1 MLECETRM
9 ALTTRKEYFKKRK
22 GVKGVVSIIAVI
34 LVLFQLYTGL
44 FGSLDA
50 LQQRCVH
57 LGLGMLLVFL
67 VYNDS
72 GEKKSSSLQIV
83 FNIGLI
89 GATMAAIGYIFVN
102 YDWVTFER
110 FALITP
116 LEPIEIILGV
126 MFIITILE
134 GARRV
139 TGWSLVVVVLGFL
152 AYPFVGPYLPG
163 VLHSSPIAV
172 TQVLD
177 FLYLGTEGIFG
188 SAIGASSTD
197 IALFIVFGSLFVR
210 NGGGELINNLASS
223 IAGKAKG
230 GPAKVAVIATSILGT
245 FSGSGNAN
253 VATMGPV
260 TIPMMRNTG
269 FSSKYS
275 AAVIAVAST
284 GGQIMPPVMGA
295 AAFVMA
301 SVSGMSYLE
310 ICKHAA
316 LPAILYYVGLYASVH
331 IQAIKNDAGYMKTN
345 VSNLKQT
352 LLDYGHMLIPIIALI
367 LSLILGYTP
376 RMAAGVAVIT
386 VIIASELKSTTR
398 SGLWGLLEGFEDG
411 AKGMLIVIL
420 ATAAA
425 GMIVGV
431 IEVTAL
437 GQRLGAAL
445 LFLAGGNLLP
455 VLVLGMVLGIVLGMG
470 MPTTPA
476 YIIQASTVIP
486 ALVQLGLDVPAAHM
500 FAFYF
505 ACLSLITPPV
515 ALTSYTAAAIAKSS
529 VWDTGWIAF
538 RIGLPAY
545 IVPFMFAY
553 GPALLFKG
561 SLFEITVASVTA
573 IIGVILIAVAGEGYL
588 MCPLTWYE
596 RLIAFAAAL
605 LLVAPSVKTI
615 IPGLILVA
623 ILVILNKRSIN
634 KISKEKYVDTA
645 EVN

>member
-1 MLECETRM
+1 M
-9 ALTTRKEYFKKRK
+9 
-22 GVKGVVSIIAVI
+22 
-34 LVLFQLYTGL
+34 
-44 FGSLDA
+44 
-50 LQQRCVH
+50 
-57 LGLGMLLVFL
+57 
-67 VYNDS
+67 
-72 GEKKSSSLQIV
+72 
-83 FNIGLI
+83 
-89 GATMAAIGYIFVN
+89 
-102 YDWVTFER
+102 
-110 FALITP
+110 
-116 LEPIEIILGV
+116 
-126 MFIITILE
+126 
-134 GARRV
+134 
-139 TGWSLVVVVLGFL
+139 LGFL

-284 GGQIMPPVMGA
+284 GGQITPVMGA

-316 LPAILYYVGLYASVH
+316 LSAILYYVGLYASVH

-367 LSLILGYTP
+367 LSLIMGYTP

-398 SGLWGLLEGFEDG
+398 SMGPSRRFEDG

-420 ATAAA
+420 STAAA
-425 GMIVGV
+425 DCWRS
-431 IEVTAL
+431 EVTA
-437 GQRLGAAL
+437 GTA
-445 LFLAGGNLLP
+445 
-455 VLVLGMVLGIVLGMG
+455 
-470 MPTTPA
+470 TWC
-476 YIIQASTVIP
+476 IIFS
-486 ALVQLGLDVPAAHM
+486 
-500 FAFYF
+500 
-505 ACLSLITPPV
+505 
-515 ALTSYTAAAIAKSS
+515 
-529 VWDTGWIAF
+529 W
-538 RIGLPAY
+538 R
-545 IVPFMFAY
+545 
-553 GPALLFKG
+553 
-561 SLFEITVASVTA
+561 
-573 IIGVILIAVAGEGYL
+573 
-588 MCPLTWYE
+588 
-596 RLIAFAAAL
+596 
-605 LLVAPSVKTI
+605 
-615 IPGLILVA
+615 
-623 ILVILNKRSIN
+623 
-634 KISKEKYVDTA
+634 
-645 EVN
+645 